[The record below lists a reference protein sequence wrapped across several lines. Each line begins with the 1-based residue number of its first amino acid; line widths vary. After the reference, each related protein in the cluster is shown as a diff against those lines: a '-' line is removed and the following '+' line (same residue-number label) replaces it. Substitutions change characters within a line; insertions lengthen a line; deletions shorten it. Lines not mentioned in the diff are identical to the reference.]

1 MIRVIM
7 MATLAC
13 LGWGSCYRTMRA
25 GSRSGRMVMVPATP
39 EDAVSQHLQNE
50 DGVDDLGEHDN

>member
-7 MATLAC
+7 MATVTYLD
-13 LGWGSCYRTMRA
+13 WGRRNRMMRA
-25 GSRSGRMVMVPATP
+25 GSRFRRMVMVPATP